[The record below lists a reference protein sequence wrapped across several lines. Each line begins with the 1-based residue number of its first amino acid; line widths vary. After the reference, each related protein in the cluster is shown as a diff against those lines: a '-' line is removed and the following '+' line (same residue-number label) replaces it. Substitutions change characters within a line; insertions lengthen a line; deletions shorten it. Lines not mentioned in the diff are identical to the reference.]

1 MNAACPRCG
10 LILQRE
16 EGYFLGAMYVSY
28 GLSVVLI
35 GAIYCGLMAL
45 WPGMGIPATMAIILV
60 GYLPFVP
67 AVFRYSRVIWIY
79 FDRAICPSDSSAGA
93 YEKYQLR
100 HQPGHER
107 P

>member
-35 GAIYCGLMAL
+35 GAAYWAL
-45 WPGMGIPATMAIILV
+45 TVAFPKLGIPATMILILLA
-60 GYLPFVP
+60 YLPFVP

-79 FDRAICPSDSSAGA
+79 FDRTICPSDSSAGA